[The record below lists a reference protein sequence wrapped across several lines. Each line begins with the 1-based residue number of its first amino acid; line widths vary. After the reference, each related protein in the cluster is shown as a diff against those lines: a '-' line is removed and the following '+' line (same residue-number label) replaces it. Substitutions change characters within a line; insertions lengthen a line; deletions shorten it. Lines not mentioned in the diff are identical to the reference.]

1 MPRGRAR
8 ITGTAVLACAIAAAV
23 HAQATR
29 SAGADAGTLVYVGT
43 YTRTG
48 SEGIY
53 AFRFDPAAGA
63 LRAMGLAAATSN
75 PSFLAVHPNGR
86 WLYAVNEDD
95 TSKGEQSGT
104 VSAFG
109 IDRASGRLTSLNQQS
124 SRGAAPCHLTID
136 RTGRHLLVANY
147 NGGNVAVLPIGA
159 DGRLGEATSVVQ
171 HSGSSADAR
180 RQQGAHAHA
189 IVLDETNRFAIAADL
204 GIDRL
209 LVYRFDPSRGRLTPN
224 QPPAASLP
232 PGAGPRHVAFGA
244 SERHLYA
251 IDELSS
257 TISAFSWDAG
267 RGALTAEQ
275 AVPTLPPGYKGGEQ
289 HRRDCASS
297 VGPLPL
303 RIEPRARQHCGLP
316 GESREWGTD
325 ARRARTNGWPDTAE
339 LRDRSHRPLAHCR
352 QPGLELAR
360 RVPDGSADRRAG
372 AGR

>member
-1 MPRGRAR
+1 
-8 ITGTAVLACAIAAAV
+8 
-23 HAQATR
+23 
-29 SAGADAGTLVYVGT
+29 
-43 YTRTG
+43 
-48 SEGIY
+48 
-53 AFRFDPAAGA
+53 
-63 LRAMGLAAATSN
+63 
-75 PSFLAVHPNGR
+75 
-86 WLYAVNEDD
+86 
-95 TSKGEQSGT
+95 
-104 VSAFG
+104 
-109 IDRASGRLTSLNQQS
+109 
-124 SRGAAPCHLTID
+124 
-136 RTGRHLLVANY
+136 
-147 NGGNVAVLPIGA
+147 VLPIGA

-275 AVPTLPPGYKGGEQ
+275 AVPTLPPGYKG
-289 HRRDCASS
+289 ANS
-297 VGPLPL
+297 
-303 RIEPRARQHCGLP
+303 
-316 GESREWGTD
+316 
-325 ARRARTNGWPDTAE
+325 TAE
-339 LRDRSHRPLAHCR
+339 IALHPSGRFLYGSNRGHDSIAAFRVNPASGALTLVEHEPTGGRTPRNFAIDPTGRWLIAANQDSNSLVVFR
-352 QPGLELAR
+352 MDQQTGALE
-360 RVPDGSADRRAG
+360 RAG
-372 AGR
+372 DSARVTLPVCVTFVAAR